1 MAQDWLHFFCLILM
15 TKWPKNNKKGQKK
28 QQQLLTLSCILVDSQ
43 IKTKKHNQNIL
54 APDLLSCSY
63 LFIFS
68 QFFLPTYPPTRP
80 PAHKC
85 STRPAQMRA
94 KKQLTLISSFLI
106 QKNSFAPKILIKTK
120 NSKQDIFKFEAPNLT
135 LYKNTKKSF

>member
-15 TKWPKNNKKGQKK
+15 KKGQKTTRKAKK

-43 IKTKKHNQNIL
+43 IKTKIHNQNIL

-80 PAHKC
+80 PTNAARAQRKC
-85 STRPAQMRA
+85 V
-94 KKQLTLISSFLI
+94 
-106 QKNSFAPKILIKTK
+106 QKNS
-120 NSKQDIFKFEAPNLT
+120 
-135 LYKNTKKSF
+135 

>member
-1 MAQDWLHFFCLILM
+1 MA
-15 TKWPKNNKKGQKK
+15 KKQQKRPKK

-43 IKTKKHNQNIL
+43 IKTKIHNQNIL

-80 PAHKC
+80 PTNAA
-85 STRPAQMRA
+85 RAQRTCVQ
-94 KKQLTLISSFLI
+94 KNQLTLISSFLI

>member
-1 MAQDWLHFFCLILM
+1 MG
-15 TKWPKNNKKGQKK
+15 T
-28 QQQLLTLSCILVDSQ
+28 
-43 IKTKKHNQNIL
+43 NQNKNTQPKHFGARFVIV
-54 APDLLSCSY
+54 LLFVY
-63 LFIFS
+63 IFS
-68 QFFLPTYPPTRP
+68 VFSSHLPTYP

-94 KKQLTLISSFLI
+94 KKTANPHFIFLI